1 MLTGIHFLLSY
12 TCTWECDHCFVYSG
26 PDAPGTFTITQ
37 IADILREL
45 GKINTVEWIYFEGG
59 EPFLFYPV
67 MLEGLRLA
75 GEMGFKTGIVTNAYW
90 ATSEK
95 DAELWLK
102 PLTDLRVSDVSISVD
117 SFHFDDEE
125 HNEAVR
131 AVTVAKRLGLPVN
144 SICIERPVVKGV
156 RPDDREKGEPVVG
169 GTVMFKGR
177 AAEKLIEG
185 LPKRPWEEFTECPYE
200 DLEDPGRVHI
210 DNYGNVHLCQG
221 LSIGNCW
228 ETPIS
233 KLVQDYR
240 AESHPICY
248 PLVKGGPAQL
258 AKDYGIQTVEEY
270 VDACHLCYSVRKSL
284 IGKFPQF
291 LAPEQIYG
299 LE

>member
-1 MLTGIHFLLSY
+1 MLKGVHFLLTY
-12 TCTWECDHCFVYSG
+12 TCTWECDHCFVYSS
-26 PDAPGTFTITQ
+26 PEAIGTFTITQ
-37 IADILREL
+37 ISDILREL
-45 GKINTVEWIYFEGG
+45 EKIGTVEWIYFEGG

-75 GEMGFKTGIVTNAYW
+75 QKMGFKTGIVTNAYW

-102 PLTDLRVSDVSISVD
+102 PLCDLRVSDVSISVD

-125 HNEAVR
+125 DNEAIR
-131 AVTVAKRLGLPVN
+131 AVAVAKRLGLPLN
-144 SICIERPVVKGV
+144 SICIERPVMVEAC
-156 RPDDREKGEPVVG
+156 PNDRGKGEPVVG
-169 GTVMFKGR
+169 GIVMFKGR
-177 AAEKLIEG
+177 AAEKLVEG
-185 LPKRPWEEFTECPYE
+185 LPKRPWKEFIECPHE

-221 LSIGNCW
+221 LSMGNYW

-233 KLVQDYR
+233 KLIQNYR
-240 AESHPICY
+240 AESHPICQ

-258 AKDYGIQTVEEY
+258 ANKYGIQPNEEY
-270 VDACHLCYSVRKSL
+270 VDACHFCYSVRKSL

-291 LAPEQIYG
+291 LAPKQIYG
-299 LE
+299 L